1 MQTREKHLYHGAAI
15 TQIVE
20 HDSFKALNKASDAYG
35 HYLINHDCRLHVKY
49 TKSKR
54 WSFTFQTS
62 DIARIRKDLA
72 LGNRVFVCLVCSDE
86 TVCALDA
93 EEIRSV
99 LDLAQANTQQW
110 VRITVPDGGSMHV
123 KGYDGKLGH
132 AVYHNAFPGVLFE
145 EVDAFSA

>member
-49 TKSKR
+49 TKSNR

-62 DIARIRKDLA
+62 DIARLSEDLA

-86 TVCALDA
+86 TVCVLDA
-93 EEIRSV
+93 QDIQSV
-99 LDLAQANTQQW
+99 LDLAQDTQQW
-110 VRITVPDGGSMHV
+110 VHISVPDGGSMHV
-123 KGYDGKLGH
+123 KGYAGELDH
-132 AVYHNAFPGVLFE
+132 AVYHNAFPGMLFE
-145 EVDAFSA
+145 EADAFSG